1 MRGIIIKFENAGE
14 VVVEFIDKNKKTQEA
29 IIKALPFESE
39 ANLWGEEVYFSTPV
53 SVDLESPQEVVKVGD
68 VGYWPPGKAIC
79 LFFGLTPISTSINEI
94 KPASPVNVFGRIVKG
109 LDVLRKVREGE
120 KIKVLP
126 LA

>member
-120 KIKVLP
+120 KIRVLP